1 GTISVTAA
9 GGAQNT
15 VTVVGRIKL
24 VNPPEADLKR
34 GPDGLFRLNT
44 GDAAPLDEGVKVA
57 AGYLENSN
65 VNPVEQM
72 VAMISLAR
80 QFEMQIKLL
89 TNAEMN
95 DRAATQVLA
104 QR

>member
-1 GTISVTAA
+1 
-9 GGAQNT
+9 
-15 VTVVGRIKL
+15 
-24 VNPPEADLKR
+24 
-34 GPDGLFRLNT
+34 
-44 GDAAPLDEGVKVA
+44 VA